1 MSKKKTICFYAMT
14 AILFALIFIVAVFLR
29 VKTFE
34 YHPAYPDCRFNL
46 SETITTNSTA
56 LANLFNLHR
65 FVLHCL
71 SNNRFDSAKSKGF
84 IVWQS
89 Y

>member
-34 YHPAYPDCRFNL
+34 
-46 SETITTNSTA
+46 